1 MPGEREAGSNESTAL
16 EGFQTAAVGS
26 RRQDREGGRRW
37 SLEGEEKFFRRG
49 AGKRLQVVAPAVA
62 FRTTL
67 SLKGRHWARGSSCG
81 ACADKLWPR
90 RPHERGGTFVME
102 GEEKVHILF
111 TREGPLKPPV
121 LVSSPWLDQL
131 ATVSL
136 P

>member
-49 AGKRLQVVAPAVA
+49 GGGNAFRSSLA

-90 RPHERGGTFVME
+90 RPHERGGDFCH
-102 GEEKVHILF
+102 GRGGK
-111 TREGPLKPPV
+111 GPYFIH
-121 LVSSPWLDQL
+121 
-131 ATVSL
+131 A
-136 P
+136 